1 MVLFFLQNLY
11 SLGARRIGVT
21 TLPPLGCLPA
31 AITMFGGAGNNTCV
45 ERLNR
50 DAVSF
55 NTKLNNTSIYVTN
68 KLPGLKLVVLD
79 IYNPLLRLVMNPIE
93 NGMKS

>member
-1 MVLFFLQNLY
+1 
-11 SLGARRIGVT
+11 
-21 TLPPLGCLPA
+21 
-31 AITMFGGAGNNTCV
+31 MFGGAGNNTCV

-55 NTKLNNTSIYVTN
+55 NTKVNNTSMYLAN

-79 IYNPLLRLVMNPIE
+79 IYNPLLSMVMNPVA
-93 NGMKS
+93 NGT